1 MDKGLA
7 IDEHINADLDKI
19 IDMTWTRLASSN
31 INNAPIYTKH
41 TGSFYRLYEKVFNGI
56 YTAYNK
62 LKNI

>member
-31 INNAPIYTKH
+31 IN
-41 TGSFYRLYEKVFNGI
+41 RLYEKVFNGI